1 MSFQPLSDARSAPPV
16 HIHCFS
22 IFLVF
27 SKLSLAGFG
36 GVLPFAYRALVE
48 RERWLTAEEFA
59 EFLAFSQVLPG
70 PTICNVAL
78 MVGNRYAGTRGALA
92 ALAGMI
98 VIPFLIVIALGM
110 VYQTYGNLEVFR
122 NALNG
127 MAAVATGLI
136 LATAVKMG
144 LALFRKNGLRNKR
157 SAFQI
162 ALLVLAFIGLGVLK
176 WRLLL
181 VFGILAPLGTMVFYL
196 MGGRK

>member
-1 MSFQPLSDARSAPPV
+1 MSFQPISDSRSNSPGR
-16 HIHCFS
+16 IGCFS

-27 SKLSLAGFG
+27 SKLALIGFG

-48 RERWLTAEEFA
+48 RQRWLTAEEFA
-59 EFLAFSQVLPG
+59 EFLALSQVLPG

-92 ALAGMI
+92 ALAGLI
-98 VIPFLIVIALGM
+98 VIPFLIVIALGV
-110 VYQTYGNLEVFR
+110 VYQTYGNLEVFH

-136 LATAVKMG
+136 FATAIKMG
-144 LALFRKNGLRNKR
+144 LALFRKKGLRDKR
-157 SAFQI
+157 SVLQM
-162 ALLVLAFIGLGVLK
+162 ALLVLAFIGLGLLK

-181 VFGILAPLGTMVFYL
+181 VFCMLAPLGTIVFYS
-196 MGGRK
+196 MGKRK